1 MAGSM
6 RGGDRIDEARGVLL
20 VRIGIERIPALGGVG
35 VTIGGRE
42 MPGGR
47 VTGLLRRAADRAVR
61 LVPTARALLD
71 VRRRAIARA
80 RRTGLPPKI
89 RGKTEAR
96 GDASG
101 ESGGGAHP
109 APARQHT

>member
-47 VTGLLRRAADRAVR
+47 VTGLLRREADRAVG
-61 LVPTARALLD
+61 LVPAARALLD
-71 VRRRAIARA
+71 VRRADIALA
-80 RRTGLPPKI
+80 RREGLRQDRKRAVEGK
-89 RGKTEAR
+89 RGAV
-96 GDASG
+96 G
-101 ESGGGAHP
+101 
-109 APARQHT
+109 

>member
-1 MAGSM
+1 MCGHPRLARLCERGGLALGMAGSM

-47 VTGLLRRAADRAVR
+47 VTGLLRREADRAVG
-61 LVPTARALLD
+61 LVPAARALLD
-71 VRRRAIARA
+71 VRRREIALA
-80 RRTGLPPKI
+80 RRDRKSTRLN
-89 RGKTEAR
+89 
-96 GDASG
+96 S
-101 ESGGGAHP
+101 SH
-109 APARQHT
+109 